1 MADPQKV
8 NKWVK
13 FVGSKVNRW
22 KDILEDINV
31 DQVPL
36 QYVVE
41 VRYHH
46 TSGAINT
53 LTIDKTG
60 NDTNDSDSLSDTIT
74 TYVRESADVKAI
86 EFIVDIDSINS
97 DIGEVVKNLLTSSMD
112 QK

>member
-13 FVGSKVNRW
+13 FVGTKVARW
-22 KDILEDINV
+22 KDLLDDINV

-46 TSGAINT
+46 TSGEVNT
-53 LTIDKTG
+53 LTVNSTVK
-60 NDTNDSDSLSDTIT
+60 SLGDDIGA
-74 TYVRESADVKAI
+74 YVRDSVDLKAV
-86 EFIVDIDSINS
+86 EFIVDIDRINT
-97 DIGEVVKNLLTSSMD
+97 DIGEVVKNLLSYSQD
-112 QK
+112 DK

>member
-13 FVGSKVNRW
+13 FVGEKIGRW
-22 KDILEDINV
+22 KSILDDINV

-46 TSGAINT
+46 LSGDVKSLNVVGSKNLGDDIS
-53 LTIDKTG
+53 KYVR
-60 NDTNDSDSLSDTIT
+60 DSDDL
-74 TYVRESADVKAI
+74 KAV
-86 EFIVDIDSINS
+86 EFIVNIDKINQ
-97 DIGEVVKNLLTSSMD
+97 DIGEVVKDLLNFS
-112 QK
+112 QGEK

>member
-22 KDILEDINV
+22 KDILEDISV

-46 TSGAINT
+46 TSGAVNT
-53 LTIDKTG
+53 LIINKTG
-60 NDTNDSDSLSDTIT
+60 NATSDSNSLSDEIT
-74 TYVRESADVKAI
+74 AYVRESSDVKAV

-97 DIGEVVKNLLTSSMD
+97 DIGEVVKHLLTSSLD

>member
-13 FVGSKVNRW
+13 FVGEKIGRW
-22 KDILEDINV
+22 KNILDDISV

-46 TSGAINT
+46 NSGAVNVT
-53 LTIDKTG
+53 EVNG
-60 NDTNDSDSLSDTIT
+60 NKNLGDDISK
-74 TYVRESADVKAI
+74 YVRTATDLKAV
-86 EFIVDIDSINS
+86 EFIVNIDPINR
-97 DIGEVVKNLLTSSMD
+97 DIGEVVKELLSSTQD
-112 QK
+112 TK

>member
-13 FVGSKVNRW
+13 FVGEKIGRW
-22 KDILEDINV
+22 KTILDDISV

-46 TSGAINT
+46 LSGEVKSVSIDTSTKHLGDDIS
-53 LTIDKTG
+53 K
-60 NDTNDSDSLSDTIT
+60 
-74 TYVRESADVKAI
+74 YVRDSADLKAV
-86 EFIVDIDSINS
+86 EFIVNIDQINQ
-97 DIGEVVKNLLTSSMD
+97 DIGEVVKDLLNFS
-112 QK
+112 QGEK

>member
-13 FVGSKVNRW
+13 FVGTKVARW
-22 KDILEDINV
+22 KDLLDDINV

-46 TSGAINT
+46 TSGEVNT
-53 LTIDKTG
+53 LAVNSSVK
-60 NDTNDSDSLSDTIT
+60 SLGDDIGA
-74 TYVRESADVKAI
+74 YVRDSVDLKAV
-86 EFIVDIDSINS
+86 EFIVDIDRINT
-97 DIGEVVKNLLTSSMD
+97 DIGEVVKNLLSYSQD
-112 QK
+112 GK

>member
-8 NKWVK
+8 NMWVK

-60 NDTNDSDSLSDTIT
+60 NDTNDSNSLSDTIT
-74 TYVRESADVKAI
+74 TYVRESSDVKAI